1 MTEKPSQPAL
11 EFAGVSKTFDPAD
24 ARPAVSNID
33 FALPQGMFISLLG
46 PSGCGK
52 TTLLRLAD
60 GLIAPD
66 SGTIAAFG
74 APPRPGPEIGFVFQS
89 FRLIPWASV
98 AANVE
103 FSLRSLPLSKAER
116 TERAL
121 HWLEKVGLS
130 RFAQSWPDTLSGG
143 MKQRVALA
151 RAFAPNP
158 SLLLMD
164 EPFASLDAQTREL
177 MQAELL
183 SLWSE
188 QKASVLFVTHSV
200 DEALLLSD
208 TILLMGTRPGRIV
221 ETLTVDLER
230 PRDPDAIRADTR
242 FIALRQHLSKKMRE
256 LVLSDPQ
263 SDFYGR

>member
-1 MTEKPSQPAL
+1 MNGKASPPAL
-11 EFAGVSKTFDPAD
+11 DFTGVSKTFAPAD
-24 ARPAVSNID
+24 ARPAVKDID
-33 FALPQGMFISLLG
+33 FSLPRGMFISLLG

-74 APPRPGPEIGFVFQS
+74 APPEPGPDIGFVFQS
-89 FRLIPWASV
+89 FRLIPWATV

-103 FSLRSLPLSKAER
+103 FSLRSLPLTKAER
-116 TERAL
+116 SGRAL

-130 RFAQSWPDTLSGG
+130 RFAHAYPDTLSGG

-183 SLWSE
+183 SLWAE
-188 QKASVLFVTHSV
+188 RQASVLFVTHSV

-208 TILLMGTRPGRIV
+208 RILLMGTRPGRIV
-221 ETLTVDLER
+221 ETVAVDLER
-230 PRDPDAIRADTR
+230 PRDPDAVRADPR
-242 FIALRQHLSKKMRE
+242 FIALRRHLSTKMRA
-256 LVLSDPQ
+256 LVLSDPH

>member
-1 MTEKPSQPAL
+1 MTDDRSQPAL
-11 EFAGVSKTFDPAD
+11 EFARVSKTFDAAE
-24 ARPAVSNID
+24 ARPAVKDIGFS
-33 FALPQGMFISLLG
+33 LPQGMFVSLLG

-66 SGTIAAFG
+66 NGTVSAFG
-74 APPRPGPEIGFVFQS
+74 APPVPGPDIGFVFQS

-103 FSLRSLPLSKAER
+103 FSLRSLPLTKAER
-116 TERAL
+116 AERAL
-121 HWLEKVGLS
+121 YWLEKVGLG

-158 SLLLMD
+158 KLLLMD

-188 QKASVLFVTHSV
+188 HKASVLFVTHSV

-208 TILLMGTRPGRIV
+208 RVLLMGTRPGRIV

-230 PRDPDAIRADTR
+230 PRDPDAIRADAR